1 MVESIWHVVGASVKG
16 SSHEKREQPCQDAH
30 AFCVTA
36 DGHILAAVGDGA
48 GSADRSDQGSRLA
61 VETAIAIL
69 EKALD
74 AGPPVNDAEW
84 TAVMIAAFDA
94 ARQAIIKLSE
104 VEEQPARVYATTLT
118 CAAIADE
125 RLVVGQIGDGVAVAR
140 RENGYLFAAT
150 EPQHGEY
157 ANETFFLTMAEAMDK
172 VEVGVYA
179 QKMSDVAL
187 MTDGLVRLAMKVA
200 ENRPHSPFFEP
211 LFAFASQAED
221 EVKAQAQ
228 LVALLASGRVCERT
242 DDDKTLVLIARS
254 SELESDAA
262 QDTGTG

>member
-1 MVESIWHVVGASVKG
+1 MVERVWHVVGASVKG

-30 AFCVTA
+30 AFCVA
-36 DGHILAAVGDGA
+36 PDGYILVAVGDGA

-61 VETAIAIL
+61 VDTVISTL
-69 EKALD
+69 EKTLD
-74 AGPPVNDAEW
+74 AGPPADDAEW
-84 TAVMIAAFDA
+84 TAAMTAAFGA
-94 ARQAIIKLSE
+94 AREAIVDLSE
-104 VEEQPARVYATTLT
+104 TEEQPARAYATTLT
-118 CAAIADE
+118 CAVIADE
-125 RLVVGQIGDGVAVAR
+125 CLVVGQIGDGVVVAR
-140 RENGYLFAAT
+140 RENGHLFAAT

-157 ANETFFLTMAEAMDK
+157 ANETFFLTMAEAMAK
-172 VEVGVYA
+172 VEVGVYSH
-179 QKMSDVAL
+179 KMSDVAL

-200 ENRPHSPFFEP
+200 DNRPHSPFFEP

-221 EVKAQAQ
+221 EVKAQTQ
-228 LVALLASGRVCERT
+228 LEALLASERVRERT

>member
-1 MVESIWHVVGASVKG
+1 MIEPIWHVVGASVKG

-36 DGHILAAVGDGA
+36 DGYILVAVGDGA

-61 VETAIAIL
+61 VDTAIATL
-69 EKALD
+69 EKTLD
-74 AGPPVNDAEW
+74 AGPPADDADW
-84 TAVMIAAFDA
+84 MAAMIAAFCA
-94 ARQAIIKLSE
+94 ARQAIAELSE
-104 VEEQPARVYATTLT
+104 IEEQPTRAYATTLT

-125 RLVVGQIGDGVAVAR
+125 CLVVGQIGDGVAVAR
-140 RENGYLFAAT
+140 RENGHLFAAT

-157 ANETFFLTMAEAMDK
+157 ANETFFLTMAEAMEQL
-172 VEVGVYA
+172 EVGVFT

-211 LFAFASQAED
+211 LFAFASQVED
-221 EVKAQAQ
+221 EVKAQVQ
-228 LVALLASGRVCERT
+228 LEALLASERVCERT

-254 SELESDAA
+254 SELENDAA